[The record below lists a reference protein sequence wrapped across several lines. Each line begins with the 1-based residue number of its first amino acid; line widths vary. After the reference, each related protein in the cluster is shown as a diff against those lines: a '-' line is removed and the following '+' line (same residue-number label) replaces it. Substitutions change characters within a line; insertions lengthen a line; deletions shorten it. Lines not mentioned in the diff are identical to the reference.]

1 MFDNIDKYRNDIKM
15 ATSTMDTGYA
25 EEGYST
31 ITTKGNNVVVSTI
44 VDTHDE
50 YKKNITIKIDDGYND
65 GYDEYYMNYEDVYNK
80 VKDGNVKLSE
90 DNLFC
95 KNCVSNNTTNPND
108 NNILRNE
115 LIKYITK
122 CFNINE
128 KLTLNIIRDFPGT
141 SADMKIQAFN
151 TMIRLVEKN
160 QEVVSKDKLLQESL
174 NAMDDYIQS
183 LG

>member
-25 EEGYST
+25 AEGY
-31 ITTKGNNVVVSTI
+31 TTTTPNGNNATVYNI

-50 YKKNITIKIDDGYND
+50 YKKNIIIKIDDGYND
-65 GYDEYYMNYEDVYNK
+65 GYDEYHINYEDVYNK
-80 VKDGNVKLSE
+80 VKNSNVKLSE
-90 DNLFC
+90 DNLFY
-95 KNCVSNNTTNPND
+95 KNCVSNNPANPND
-108 NNILRNE
+108 NNILRND
-115 LIKYITK
+115 LMKYITK

-128 KLTLNIIRDFPGT
+128 KLTLSIVCNFPGT
-141 SADMKIQAFN
+141 SIDMKIRAFS
-151 TMIRLVEKN
+151 TMIQLVEKN
-160 QEVVSKDKLLQESL
+160 QKVVERDNLLEDSI